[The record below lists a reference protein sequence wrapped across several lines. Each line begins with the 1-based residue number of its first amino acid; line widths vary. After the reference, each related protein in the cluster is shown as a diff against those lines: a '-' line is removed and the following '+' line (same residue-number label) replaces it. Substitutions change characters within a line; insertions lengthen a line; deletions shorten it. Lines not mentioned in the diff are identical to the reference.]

1 MKNGSGLLQRAQA
14 RVAAAGGHHI
24 GDLIAW
30 NTDRINV
37 SRLEAR
43 RLFASEGLG
52 NLIPDLDPATALSR
66 AAGEVR
72 RPEGIV
78 VRPFAK
84 PRDDTP
90 AAVGIYEVKSRAG
103 EAGDDYLCGA
113 RCRVNLKSGL
123 IIALPPDG
131 AAVIDVAL
139 AHAEA
144 VAGRANHVLT
154 HCETKD
160 LSAALVGTV
169 KALSGVPLRDRGG
182 FYLLPP
188 STCATWTRLG
198 VGLEAIGVRA
208 IRIEMHDAPSNV
220 SVAKAAAQ
228 GALEADIQELM
239 IDLDKAVVD
248 GMRTSALT
256 RRVEVCRELRAKAEL
271 YRGVLEGI
279 TDKITFKVGEL
290 EQRFRNQLGQSD
302 GGMGPDGSAD
312 NGPGDSGTAVHGTA
326 DDELFSLAVHD

>member
-1 MKNGSGLLQRAQA
+1 MKNGSALLQRAQA

-43 RLFASEGLG
+43 RLFATEGLG
-52 NLIPDLDPATALSR
+52 NLVPDLDPATALSR

-90 AAVGIYEVKSRAG
+90 SAVGIYEVKSRAG

-113 RCRVNLKSGL
+113 RCRVNLMTGL
-123 IIALPPDG
+123 VVALPPDG
-131 AAVIDVAL
+131 APVIDIAL

-144 VAGRANHVLT
+144 MAGRANHVLT

-188 STCATWTRLG
+188 ASCAVWTRLG
-198 VGLEAIGVRA
+198 PGLELLGVRA

-239 IDLDKAVVD
+239 LDLDKAVVD
-248 GMRTSALT
+248 GMRPSALT
-256 RRVEVCRELRAKAEL
+256 RRVEVCRELKAKAEL

-290 EQRFRNQLGQSD
+290 EQRFRSQLGLSD
-302 GGMGPDGSAD
+302 NGMGPGGTAD
-312 NGPGDSGTAVHGTA
+312 NGLGDGGTAVHGTA